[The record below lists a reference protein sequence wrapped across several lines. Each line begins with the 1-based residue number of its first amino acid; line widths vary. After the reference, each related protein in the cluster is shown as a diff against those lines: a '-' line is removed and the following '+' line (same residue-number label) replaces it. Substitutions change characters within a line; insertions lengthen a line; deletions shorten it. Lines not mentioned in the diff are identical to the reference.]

1 MRNLSSLLTLIL
13 VVLLA
18 VGSVSAAWI
27 YATGNPDNAETN
39 LGVGMGDWEY
49 NTVNFI
55 NEAMQF
61 YSLDIPEAGIS
72 NGVLYADA
80 GFTQAQIDA
89 YLNTFLQGENAA
101 GYGEAVEALN
111 AKNARH
117 ALLIQIAKIKAGLIT
132 QQDDSSVD
140 YSQSNLAFEY
150 WVNAGSTRINSID
163 AGTKGEVNLFPKFNL
178 YYNALYVDPAGNVV
192 AWDVFT
198 TGNGSNIIAKAE
210 AATKAIN
217 EYLEN
222 EGLADDMSF
231 DYWQVQYTDG
241 SAPVPF
247 IVFNPDATTTHKLE
261 FANASSNLN
270 NVTSTNTSIDSGT
283 IPSNA
288 YKFNVGT
295 NITIYPIFKYKN
307 VNLVPVDEDN
317 DGKTDYY
324 DVAGFGDKG
333 GQDLIEIPPIGSNG
347 KEVETISNK
356 AFNSYKDL
364 HSVRIPVTVI
374 KIGDNTFPGDNSLFG
389 ANRETITLYYEG
401 TKDGWD
407 TLTNKN
413 QSPNWDV
420 GVGAGSR
427 VFFLDENGKVD
438 RNKGYYQMKSSWG
451 QYSWEYHDYVGDE
464 LVVEYTKNC
473 TCSSCSKKTDTD
485 GISGEPRADKK
496 YWD

>member
-1 MRNLSSLLTLIL
+1 MRRLSSLMTLIL
-13 VVLLA
+13 VASVLLI
-18 VGSVSAAWI
+18 GGVSAAWI
-27 YATGNPDNAETN
+27 YATGNATGDSTDANI
-39 LGVGMGDWEY
+39 GMGDWEF

-72 NGVLYADA
+72 NGVLYANA

-101 GYGEAVEALN
+101 GYDEAVEALN
-111 AKNARH
+111 AKNAKH

-132 QQDDSSVD
+132 QQSDSSVD
-140 YSQSNLAFEY
+140 YSKSNLTFEY
-150 WVNAGSTRINSID
+150 WVNAGSTRVDSIP

-198 TGNGSNIIAKAE
+198 KGKGSNVIAKAA
-210 AATKAIN
+210 AATDAIN
-217 EYLEN
+217 EYLER

-241 SAPVPF
+241 TSPVPF
-247 IVFNPDATTTHKLE
+247 IVFDTADNRLE
-261 FANASSNLN
+261 FANANSDLN
-270 NVTSTNTSIDSGT
+270 NVTSTGVSINDT
-283 IPSNA
+283 APDKA
-288 YKFNVGT
+288 YKFNVDK
-295 NITIYPIFKYKN
+295 NITIYPIFKYDN
-307 VNLVPVDEDN
+307 INLVPVDEDN

-324 DVAGFGDKG
+324 DVAGFGSKG

-356 AFNSYKDL
+356 AFNSYPDL
-364 HSVRIPVTVI
+364 HSVRIPITVT
-374 KIGDNTFPGDNSLFG
+374 KIGDNAFPGDNSWFG

-401 TKDGWD
+401 TKDQWK
-407 TLTNKN
+407 TLTDS
-413 QSPNWDV
+413 SPNWDV
-420 GVGAGSR
+420 GVGADSR

-438 RNKGYYQMKSSWG
+438 RKEGYYQMISSWG
-451 QYSWEYHDYVGDE
+451 RFSWEYHEYVGDE
-464 LVVEYTKNC
+464 LVAEYTENC
-473 TCSSCSKKTDTD
+473 TCSSCSKKPDTD
-485 GISGEPRADKK
+485 KISGEPRADKK